1 MTIRFQLLLFVITGY
16 LLVIAVFLFSIIQRD
31 KVQEETS
38 AESLVILYE
47 SAWYQNYNNNYEFM
61 SKWIPNIGENGNI
74 WDPYDETF
82 IDEIE
87 QVGNFSNP
95 IVNSIKNRSIGD
107 LQYIME
113 LVFEEELDE
122 GSLSFIM
129 AYFPN
134 SQRFYCGSSLDLFGI
149 DACSPQA
156 KPEFID
162 SINRFISDSSER
174 PRQNIINIFDVE
186 NNKASTL
193 NQIYS
198 FPIKIN
204 QETIAI
210 IILGIDIR
218 KTLEIF
224 EDEYEVRTAI
234 KIPTGYVSLENDYS
248 SDNSDLVSRYN
259 INNYSET
266 INAAENLFLENGSR
280 TSLKVDNLGNSL
292 TFIPLSSY
300 LSSDKAQL
308 FIIKDEKLS
317 IETSNDILNRSFV
330 IVTITILLIISLTT
344 FINYR
349 TFGGITRAIG
359 VLNGLTKGDHSQ
371 KMPKR
376 SGILSSEKDE
386 VGQLSNALLRYRD
399 HLLEME
405 EIREEQA
412 KRRKERD
419 NVIIQ
424 KMSFLADRL
433 EGDAKI
439 LILEDIKKMQAL
451 AKKGDGAS
459 TEDASVE
466 LMSLAFARMS
476 DEVNSLISARTKE
489 METSRDEARDANAEK
504 TRFFANMSHELRTP
518 LNAILGYGEML
529 EEDCEDLGY
538 DDLLPDLR
546 KITSAGSH
554 LLSLINNILDISK
567 IEAGRMELYLTN
579 FDIESMIDTIKDV
592 TGPLA
597 IKNENNFTI
606 NLTDNIGK
614 MNQDETKIRQCL
626 TNFLSNSFKFTSKG
640 NVELKVDTFILN
652 EIEMIRFA
660 VIDDG
665 EGMSEEGLS
674 KVFKEYEQAER
685 STSAKHGGTG
695 LGLPITKKLAEM
707 MGGDVE
713 VMSELGKGSQFTLYV
728 PRYSPEQED
737 LDIELIDFDKLTE
750 QEKIIV
756 LIDDDVDMH
765 ELIRRTVTKIG
776 LTLVGATDG
785 EKGMQIVREVKPKL
799 LLLDVLMPGRD
810 GWSILKEC
818 KTDPDLKDMSII
830 MVSQMEQDKL
840 SKSLGA
846 DDYMTK
852 PINRDLFLE
861 RVKNLM
867 TSSTSNNGKVLI
879 VDDDKDTREILS
891 RILDDNGWISI
902 TAKDGKDGLEK
913 LKENPSL
920 IVLDLEMPRMDGFEF
935 LDEYMNTY
943 SINDRKPILVYSG
956 KDLNEVQIDQLNK
969 NVAALIKKDE
979 VSMQELSKVVKNI
992 YNKEEV
998 SINK

>member
-317 IETSNDILNRSFV
+317 IETSNDILNRSFA

-713 VMSELGKGSQFTLYV
+713 VKSELGKGSQFTLYV

-737 LDIELIDFDKLTE
+737 LDIELINFDKLTE

-852 PINRDLFLE
+852 PINRELFLE

-867 TSSTSNNGKVLI
+867 INSSSNNGKVLI

-943 SINDRKPILVYSG
+943 SINERKPILVYSG
-956 KDLNEVQIDQLNK
+956 KDLSEVQIDQLNK

-979 VSMQELSKVVKNI
+979 VSMQELSNVVKDI
-992 YNKEEV
+992 YNKEEI

>member
-504 TRFFANMSHELRTP
+504 TLFFANMSHELRTP

-592 TGPLA
+592 TGPLS
-597 IKNENNFTI
+597 IKNENNFVVNI
-606 NLTDNIGK
+606 TDNIGK

-652 EIEMIRFA
+652 ETEMIRFA

-943 SINDRKPILVYSG
+943 SINERKPILVYSG
-956 KDLNEVQIDQLNK
+956 KDLSEVQIDQLNK

-979 VSMQELSKVVKNI
+979 VSMQELSNVVKDI

>member
-1 MTIRFQLLLFVITGY
+1 
-16 LLVIAVFLFSIIQRD
+16 
-31 KVQEETS
+31 
-38 AESLVILYE
+38 
-47 SAWYQNYNNNYEFM
+47 
-61 SKWIPNIGENGNI
+61 
-74 WDPYDETF
+74 
-82 IDEIE
+82 
-87 QVGNFSNP
+87 
-95 IVNSIKNRSIGD
+95 
-107 LQYIME
+107 
-113 LVFEEELDE
+113 
-122 GSLSFIM
+122 
-129 AYFPN
+129 
-134 SQRFYCGSSLDLFGI
+134 
-149 DACSPQA
+149 
-156 KPEFID
+156 
-162 SINRFISDSSER
+162 
-174 PRQNIINIFDVE
+174 
-186 NNKASTL
+186 
-193 NQIYS
+193 
-198 FPIKIN
+198 
-204 QETIAI
+204 
-210 IILGIDIR
+210 
-218 KTLEIF
+218 
-224 EDEYEVRTAI
+224 
-234 KIPTGYVSLENDYS
+234 
-248 SDNSDLVSRYN
+248 
-259 INNYSET
+259 
-266 INAAENLFLENGSR
+266 
-280 TSLKVDNLGNSL
+280 
-292 TFIPLSSY
+292 
-300 LSSDKAQL
+300 
-308 FIIKDEKLS
+308 
-317 IETSNDILNRSFV
+317 
-330 IVTITILLIISLTT
+330 
-344 FINYR
+344 
-349 TFGGITRAIG
+349 
-359 VLNGLTKGDHSQ
+359 
-371 KMPKR
+371 MPKR

-592 TGPLA
+592 TGPLS
-597 IKNENNFTI
+597 IKNENNFVVNI
-606 NLTDNIGK
+606 TDNIGK

-652 EIEMIRFA
+652 ETEMIRFA

-943 SINDRKPILVYSG
+943 SINERKPILVYSG
-956 KDLNEVQIDQLNK
+956 KDLSEVQIDQLNK

-979 VSMQELSKVVKNI
+979 VSMQELSNVVKDI

>member
-266 INAAENLFLENGSR
+266 INAAENFFLENGSR

-592 TGPLA
+592 TGPLS
-597 IKNENNFTI
+597 IKNENNFVVNI
-606 NLTDNIGK
+606 TDNIGK

>member
-1 MTIRFQLLLFVITGY
+1 M
-16 LLVIAVFLFSIIQRD
+16 
-31 KVQEETS
+31 
-38 AESLVILYE
+38 
-47 SAWYQNYNNNYEFM
+47 
-61 SKWIPNIGENGNI
+61 EN
-74 WDPYDETF
+74 
-82 IDEIE
+82 
-87 QVGNFSNP
+87 
-95 IVNSIKNRSIGD
+95 
-107 LQYIME
+107 
-113 LVFEEELDE
+113 
-122 GSLSFIM
+122 
-129 AYFPN
+129 
-134 SQRFYCGSSLDLFGI
+134 
-149 DACSPQA
+149 
-156 KPEFID
+156 
-162 SINRFISDSSER
+162 
-174 PRQNIINIFDVE
+174 
-186 NNKASTL
+186 
-193 NQIYS
+193 
-198 FPIKIN
+198 
-204 QETIAI
+204 
-210 IILGIDIR
+210 
-218 KTLEIF
+218 
-224 EDEYEVRTAI
+224 
-234 KIPTGYVSLENDYS
+234 
-248 SDNSDLVSRYN
+248 
-259 INNYSET
+259 
-266 INAAENLFLENGSR
+266 
-280 TSLKVDNLGNSL
+280 
-292 TFIPLSSY
+292 
-300 LSSDKAQL
+300 
-308 FIIKDEKLS
+308 
-317 IETSNDILNRSFV
+317 
-330 IVTITILLIISLTT
+330 
-344 FINYR
+344 
-349 TFGGITRAIG
+349 
-359 VLNGLTKGDHSQ
+359 
-371 KMPKR
+371 
-376 SGILSSEKDE
+376 
-386 VGQLSNALLRYRD
+386 
-399 HLLEME
+399 
-405 EIREEQA
+405 REEQA
-412 KRRKERD
+412 KRRNERD

-592 TGPLA
+592 TGPLS
-597 IKNENNFTI
+597 IKNENNFVVNI
-606 NLTDNIGK
+606 TDNIGK

-943 SINDRKPILVYSG
+943 SINERKPILVYSG
-956 KDLNEVQIDQLNK
+956 KDLSEVQIDQLNK

-979 VSMQELSKVVKNI
+979 VSMQELSNVVKDI